1 MRKPQVCLTSGTLCC
16 LPYFLFLFQTG
27 STHTLSF
34 HRSLSRRCD
43 LALWLP
49 SGTCLGFTRKSSS
62 SFSLIPLHVRTFLC
76 GVKACQVTQ
85 TMFGTRRNQMSH
97 FLQFLDRYGVH
108 PSIHSSVHTHT
119 HTLSTSTG
127 LGGRIP
133 KDQFQNLS
141 PSSQRGNLV
150 SRHSVHHPR
159 PKPQTLI
166 FLGEWLSVKSLLIF
180 LCAGIFKKIFSTK
193 LPTKG
198 FHLKHL
204 WFSCNSC

>member
-43 LALWLP
+43 LAPWLP

-119 HTLSTSTG
+119 HTHFL
-127 LGGRIP
+127 P
-133 KDQFQNLS
+133 VQAWEAEF
-141 PSSQRGNLV
+141 
-150 SRHSVHHPR
+150 PR
-159 PKPQTLI
+159 TNFKTFPQAAKEET
-166 FLGEWLSVKSLLIF
+166 
-180 LCAGIFKKIFSTK
+180 
-193 LPTKG
+193 
-198 FHLKHL
+198 
-204 WFSCNSC
+204 